1 MRRWVG
7 RCAVSAPTLLI
18 NNEREPPPPRIL
30 QRRDLTSP
38 CALSTPPVTVLTAQV
53 PTLSNPIQSALDMSN
68 KMRAVV
74 YDGPFKVSVREVEKP
89 KILRPND
96 VIVKSE

>member
-1 MRRWVG
+1 
-7 RCAVSAPTLLI
+7 
-18 NNEREPPPPRIL
+18 
-30 QRRDLTSP
+30 
-38 CALSTPPVTVLTAQV
+38 
-53 PTLSNPIQSALDMSN
+53 MSN